1 MDIVDR
7 ETLPGCP
14 TSKFLKK
21 EEFSRYFPD
30 AEHLPRR
37 KNFLF
42 KHKIPLRVDDEYGN
56 LLLEKYP
63 SLGLFKD
70 PRIVAQPDELNNMEY
85 GALKKLAM
93 QYGMAWKE
101 TMIKKDMLIEK
112 IRDKKAEGSAQTIQG
127 L

>member
-85 GALKKLAM
+85 VALKKLAM

-112 IRDKKAEGSAQTIQG
+112 IRDKKAEGFAQTAQG
-127 L
+127 V

>member
-21 EEFSRYFPD
+21 EEFSRYFPE

-85 GALKKLAM
+85 VALKKLAM

-112 IRDKKAEGSAQTIQG
+112 IRDKKAEGFAQTAQG
-127 L
+127 V

>member
-7 ETLPGCP
+7 DTLPGCP

-63 SLGLFKD
+63 SLELFKD
-70 PRIVAQPDELNNMEY
+70 PRIVAQTDELNNMGY
-85 GALKKLAM
+85 LDLKKLGV

-101 TMIKKDMLIEK
+101 TMVKKDVLIAK
-112 IRDKKAEGSAQTIQG
+112 IRIKKAEGFSQTAQSV
-127 L
+127 